1 MEEPIDFVRDTSSSS
16 DLAVNLRRQRHRKST
31 GCSELDIE
39 QICGVWSSKKGEVRV
54 SHDPM
59 TNKLAYEEPLGEGV
73 SLHGFLERREVPPD
87 TLLFAGT
94 QAPLCWQA
102 EVSILE
108 DGAMPWY
115 GPSFGERPKVE
126 GEVQVL
132 LRIGESPLLETRI
145 RIADEGSDWEEPT
158 TFQRLEISSKTRPRQ
173 ASVDL
178 GRSMSRS
185 LSRANSLES
194 PPPPRTTMPAPV
206 TGAPP
211 PKTTVAAPE
220 SLALGRWECCLAA
233 AALTVILGSCAL
245 AVHLRRGG
253 RRGPHG
259 AL

>member
-1 MEEPIDFVRDTSSSS
+1 MEEPIAFVRDTSSSE
-16 DLAVNLRRQRHRKST
+16 DLAAKLRRQRHRKST

-39 QICGVWSSKKGEVRV
+39 QIIGVWSSKKGEVRV

-59 TNKLAYEEPLGEGV
+59 TYKLAYEEPLGEGV
-73 SLHGFLERREVPPD
+73 SLHGFLEPREVPPD
-87 TLLFAGT
+87 TLLLAGT

-115 GPSFGERPKVE
+115 GPSFGERPKAE

-132 LRIGESPLLETRI
+132 LRIGESPLLEIRI
-145 RIADEGSDWEEPT
+145 RTADEGTDWEEPT
-158 TFQRLEISSKTRPRQ
+158 TFQRLEISSKSRPKQ
-173 ASVDL
+173 ASGD
-178 GRSMSRS
+178 SMSKR
-185 LSRANSLES
+185 LSRANSMEE
-194 PPPPRTTMPAPV
+194 PPPPRATMPA
-206 TGAPP
+206 TAPP

-220 SLALGRWECCLAA
+220 SWALGRRQCCLAA